1 MNGFSLHIEP
11 PSYVHVNL
19 PKNCDIVVNP
29 QKTPQILLRSNTQL
43 LLTTMVQQQEVNVA
57 MTSMTS

>member
-1 MNGFSLHIEP
+1 MTGVCYDLNDTEGELR
-11 PSYVHVNL
+11 
-19 PKNCDIVVNP
+19 VVNP

-57 MTSMTS
+57 MTSMAS